1 MVDGDPSYIIG
12 VQSAAVNVICE
23 LARRN
28 PKNYLSLA
36 PLFFKLMTSST
47 NNWVLI
53 KIIKLA
59 SGPTFLPRQWQ
70 GCGVSWKCS
79 LWCGDADAPS
89 RPCCLWLTG
98 LSSLVWRSDPLGA
111 KVGQEADRASHQPD
125 SQVSLGQA
133 FAPWGSPGNVLDQD
147 ANAQCE
153 CCRRAVPGTRP
164 PSWDVAGLLSPL
176 RF

>member
-1 MVDGDPSYIIG
+1 
-12 VQSAAVNVICE
+12 
-23 LARRN
+23 
-28 PKNYLSLA
+28 
-36 PLFFKLMTSST
+36 MTSST

-59 SGPTFLPRQWQ
+59 SGLTFLPRQWQ
-70 GCGVSWKCS
+70 GCGVSWNARCGHS
-79 LWCGDADAPS
+79 GGAWPLWCGDADAPS

-98 LSSLVWRSDPLGA
+98 LSFLVWRSDPLGA

-153 CCRRAVPGTRP
+153 CCRRAVPGTP
-164 PSWDVAGLLSPL
+164 PALLGRGRAAVPSQVLKQETQNKGRKGAPLSPVTADL
-176 RF
+176 GGLSEELAG